1 MTRGGAVAKRD
12 RLRTLEEVR
21 EEHLRYANHRM
32 RLLDL
37 VEDFTRDRDALL
49 INLQRA
55 ANDHQRLLRPVKRRR
70 SSRAPNQPVDKN
82 IVALQAA
89 IARLDQRMLVL
100 MARARQEQYA
110 VTARLRTFVKRK
122 APLRQ
127 AKKGQ
132 HPPPRQLLHLVE
144 SAASKLVGLCD
155 GGLLGGRHD
164 VRELILKLATPA
176 SNPGVEVYVMKAIE
190 RGLAKKAVRPVSGI
204 AKIVDGF
211 RQLREDHREA
221 TEAYERLT
229 QWLRAGAAGD
239 LEGALLLHPVVT
251 DFEEKWAVML
261 NLDISGRGEVTI
273 SSIVDDYFPVAIQ
286 WLSIDEVRR
295 VLRRLHRLQDR
306 YLLVD
311 RRASYRNY
319 KGALNAVLDS
329 ASIAKRPPY
338 TLEPGD
344 DAVDAIIVQRC
355 ANQSKPNYGR
365 AVAEINP
372 RLAAARGASST
383 QGRRTPRP
391 DGDSGGVMH
400 RWETKLEEVRRRWAS
415 LKRVIFLDAKTR
427 AALRP
432 KPHRSS
438 ALWLSVAPS

>member
-1 MTRGGAVAKRD
+1 MVGAMTREGAVAKRD

-21 EEHLRYANHRM
+21 EEHLRYAYHRM
-32 RLLDL
+32 MLLDL
-37 VEDFTRDRDALL
+37 VEDFARDRGELL

-55 ANDHQRLLRPVKRRR
+55 ANDHQRRLRPIKRRP
-70 SSRAPNQPVDKN
+70 SSRASKRHADED
-82 IVALQAA
+82 IVVLQAA

-100 MARARQEQYA
+100 IAEARQIQHA
-110 VTARLRTFVKRK
+110 VTARLRTFVERK

-127 AKKGQ
+127 AKNTQ
-132 HPPPRQLLHLVE
+132 HSPPRKLVDLVE
-144 SAASKLVGLCD
+144 SVASKLVHLCD
-155 GGLLGGRHD
+155 VGLLGGRHD

-176 SNPGVEVYVMKAIE
+176 LAPGVEGYVAKAIE
-190 RGLAKKAVRPVSGI
+190 RGLAKEAVRPASSI
-204 AKIVDGF
+204 AKIVDEF
-211 RQLREDHREA
+211 RQIREDHREK
-221 TEAYERLT
+221 TEVYERLT
-229 QWLRAGAAGD
+229 RWLRAAAAGD
-239 LEGALLLHPVVT
+239 LEGALLLHPAVT

-261 NLDISGRGEVTI
+261 NLDISGRGEVGI

-319 KGALNAVLDS
+319 KGALTDVLDS

-344 DAVDAIIVQRC
+344 DAIDAIIVQRC
-355 ANQSKPNYGR
+355 ANQSKPDYRG
-365 AVAEINP
+365 ALAEIEP
-372 RLAAARGASST
+372 YLAAARGASSP

-391 DGDSGGVMH
+391 VGDSGGVMR
-400 RWETKLEEVRRRWAS
+400 RWEAKLEQVRRRWAS

-432 KPHRSS
+432 KAHRSS
-438 ALWLSVAPS
+438 AR

>member
-1 MTRGGAVAKRD
+1 MTREGFVAKRD

-21 EEHLRYANHRM
+21 EDHLRYANHRM
-32 RLLDL
+32 MLLDL
-37 VEDFTRDRDALL
+37 IEDFARDRGELL

-55 ANDHQRLLRPVKRRR
+55 ANDHQRRLRPVKRRP
-70 SSRAPNQPVDKN
+70 SPRASKRHADDD
-82 IVALQAA
+82 IVVLQTA

-100 MARARQEQYA
+100 MGEARQIQDA
-110 VTARLRTFVKRK
+110 VTARLRTFVEKK
-122 APLRQ
+122 TPLRQ
-127 AKKGQ
+127 VEKTQ
-132 HPPPRQLLHLVE
+132 HSLPRQLVDLVE
-144 SAASKLVGLCD
+144 SVASKLVGLCD
-155 GGLLGGRHD
+155 EGLLGGRHG

-176 SNPGVEVYVMKAIE
+176 SDPGVEVYVMKAIE

-204 AKIVDGF
+204 AKIVDEF
-211 RQLREDHREA
+211 RQLREDHRKP

-229 QWLRAGAAGD
+229 RWLRAGTAGD

-251 DFEEKWAVML
+251 EFEEKWAVML

-329 ASIAKRPPY
+329 ASIAKRSPY

-355 ANQSKPNYGR
+355 ANQSKPDYRG
-365 AVAEINP
+365 AVAEIEP
-372 RLAAARGASST
+372 YLATARGLSSP

-391 DGDSGGVMH
+391 IGDSGQVMR
-400 RWETKLEEVRRRWAS
+400 RWETKLEEVRRRWAR
-415 LKRVIFLDAKTR
+415 LKRVLLLDAKTR

-432 KPHRSS
+432 KPIGHQR
-438 ALWLSVAPS
+438 AG